1 MPSTKCLATHSKMAT
16 ITTAIGCL
24 IAIWSSFFVLSP
36 RPLQSPCHINS
47 GDELVGSHGP
57 RVSLSS
63 VLAHLWG
70 CSKSCSTIPSSPS
83 GESGVGRSVFLK
95 NSFYRIYDYRRKVPG
110 TVHAC
115 VCVCVLSRFSHIWLF
130 VIPWTVAHQAPLSM
144 GFSRQEYWSGLPYPP
159 PGDLPNPGIEPAS
172 LMSPTLAD
180 RFFTIRATWEA
191 PPGTE

>member
-1 MPSTKCLATHSKMAT
+1 MCWDSTWIYCFHVKTENLPSTKCLATHSKMAT

-115 VCVCVLSRFSHIWLF
+115 VCVCVCWVASVISGSLWSH
-130 VIPWTVAHQAPLSM
+130 
-144 GFSRQEYWSGLPYPP
+144 GL
-159 PGDLPNPGIEPAS
+159 
-172 LMSPTLAD
+172 
-180 RFFTIRATWEA
+180 
-191 PPGTE
+191 

>member
-1 MPSTKCLATHSKMAT
+1 MAT

-24 IAIWSSFFVLSP
+24 IAIWSSFVLSP
-36 RPLQSPCHINS
+36 RPLQSPCHVIN

-63 VLAHLWG
+63 VLSHLWG
-70 CSKSCSTIPSSPS
+70 CSISCSMIPSSPS
-83 GESGVGRSVFLK
+83 GESGVRGGQ
-95 NSFYRIYDYRRKVPG
+95 SFSKTHFTESMITDAKCL
-110 TVHAC
+110 AQC
-115 VCVCVLSRFSHIWLF
+115 VCVCVLTRFSRVWLF
-130 VIPWTVAHQAPLSM
+130 VIPWTVDHQAPLSM

-159 PGDLPNPGIEPAS
+159 QGDLPNPGIEPAS

-180 RFFTIRATWEA
+180 RFFTTRAIWEA